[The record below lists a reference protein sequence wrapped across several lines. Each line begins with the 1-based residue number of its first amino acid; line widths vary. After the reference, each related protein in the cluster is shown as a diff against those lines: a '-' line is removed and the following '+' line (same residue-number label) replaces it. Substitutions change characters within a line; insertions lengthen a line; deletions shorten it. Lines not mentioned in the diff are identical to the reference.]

1 MAGRHVEMGARGQD
15 SMGMKFFSSFFLLFS
30 FFFLSFFFKS
40 GQIQMLE
47 LLRGWLLFS
56 FRPFHQNPPFRLLL
70 LI

>member
-47 LLRGWLLFS
+47 LLRG
-56 FRPFHQNPPFRLLL
+56 
-70 LI
+70 